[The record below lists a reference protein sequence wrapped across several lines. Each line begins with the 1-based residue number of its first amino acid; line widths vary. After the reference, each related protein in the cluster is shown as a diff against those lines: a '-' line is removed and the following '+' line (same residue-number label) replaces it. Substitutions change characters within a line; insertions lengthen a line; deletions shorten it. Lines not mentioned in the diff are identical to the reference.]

1 MNQVFGIHAVR
12 MVLRQNPLHVKTV
25 LLNEN
30 RKDSRLIE
38 IEQLAQR
45 RGIAIQKVSTRQLNE
60 LARGLRHQGAAAM
73 CHSGAQTEIKI
84 KITEWCEGLGHIPL
98 IVALDSIQDP
108 RNLGACIRSANCAGA
123 AVVIPKRKGTPIT
136 ETVSRTAAGAVES
149 TPIFEST
156 NLARDLD
163 LLKQKGFW
171 VIGLDSKAQESV
183 YRADLQDSCVL
194 VFGSED
200 QGLRRQTA
208 VKCDLLVQVPLVGTV
223 ESLNVSV
230 AVGVVAFE
238 AQRQR
243 QAALASSK

>member
-1 MNQVFGIHAVR
+1 ME
-12 MVLRQNPLHVKTV
+12 L
-25 LLNEN
+25 
-30 RKDSRLIE
+30 
-38 IEQLAQR
+38 EQLAQG
-45 RGIAIQKVSTRQLNE
+45 RGIAVQKVAVRQLNE
-60 LARGLRHQGAAAM
+60 LACGLRHQGAVAM
-73 CHSGAQTEIKI
+73 CHAVARADEKI
-84 KITEWCEGLGHIPL
+84 KIAEWCEALGESPL

-123 AVVIPKRKGTPIT
+123 AVVIPKRKGAPIT

-149 TPIFEST
+149 TPIYEST

-171 VIGLDSKAQESV
+171 VIGLDAKARQSV
-183 YRADLQDSCVL
+183 YATDLQDACVL

-208 VKCDLLVQVPLVGTV
+208 VKCDVLVQVPLAGCI

-238 AQRQR
+238 ARRQR
-243 QAALASSK
+243 QAATASSE